1 MKILG
6 SLLNNIG
13 FICLLICLVLL
24 GAQYV
29 LGSGADGVSVA
40 GMAMS
45 SGAVNNMFNGVF
57 TSENVI
63 IRFVVDHLAGCAI
76 GSLAV
81 MLLGGWIRKAAK

>member
-1 MKILG
+1 MKFLG

-24 GAQYV
+24 GAQHV

-57 TSENVI
+57 TSENAIV
-63 IRFVVDHLAGCAI
+63 RFVADHLVACAI
-76 GSLAV
+76 GSVVV
-81 MLLGGWIRKAAK
+81 MLLGSMIRKAAK

>member
-1 MKILG
+1 MRFVGVIAEYNPFHNGHAWQLAQ
-6 SLLNNIG
+6 LHAA
-13 FICLLICLVLL
+13 
-24 GAQYV
+24 GAQT
-29 LGSGADGVSVA
+29 VA
-40 GMAMS
+40 VAMS

-57 TSENVI
+57 TSENAI